1 MPVVLE
7 TSRLENRLTRVKENL
22 VAHADFFVGPTLYG
36 VTLAGLE
43 NLEALEAAQVLGYEQ
58 EHAEV
63 VRQNRPT
70 PPHYPCPIPLY
81 PCPVLTWYLV
91 DHHASGELHRHQRCP
106 EHQEKRGH
114 VSWEP

>member
-70 PPHYPCPIPLY
+70 PPHYPSPIPHN
-81 PCPVLTWYLV
+81 PSPVHT
-91 DHHASGELHRHQRCP
+91 R
-106 EHQEKRGH
+106 
-114 VSWEP
+114 